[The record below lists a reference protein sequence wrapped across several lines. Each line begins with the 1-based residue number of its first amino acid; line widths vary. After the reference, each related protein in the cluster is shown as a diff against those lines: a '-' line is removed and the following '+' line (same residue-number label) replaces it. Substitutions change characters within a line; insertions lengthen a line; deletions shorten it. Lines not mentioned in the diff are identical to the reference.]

1 MKITISGLLLTIS
14 MFIFSCTTSEQ
25 EQAAMHQKLEDSVK
39 VANENLMMQQEQ
51 EQQNELEQN
60 NKKNEVLNKLQT
72 QFQNL
77 ESLYNLDEEQLDI
90 LKNKL
95 QADMEFHF
103 VNHQESKEHISNDR
117 HDIEK
122 LKKELENIGIQLNEL
137 KRQMG
142 QAGS

>member
-122 LKKELENIGIQLNEL
+122 LKKELDNIGIQLNEL

>member
-72 QFQNL
+72 
-77 ESLYNLDEEQLDI
+77 EPS
-90 LKNKL
+90 
-95 QADMEFHF
+95 
-103 VNHQESKEHISNDR
+103 
-117 HDIEK
+117 
-122 LKKELENIGIQLNEL
+122 
-137 KRQMG
+137 
-142 QAGS
+142 

>member
-1 MKITISGLLLTIS
+1 MKITISGLLFTIS